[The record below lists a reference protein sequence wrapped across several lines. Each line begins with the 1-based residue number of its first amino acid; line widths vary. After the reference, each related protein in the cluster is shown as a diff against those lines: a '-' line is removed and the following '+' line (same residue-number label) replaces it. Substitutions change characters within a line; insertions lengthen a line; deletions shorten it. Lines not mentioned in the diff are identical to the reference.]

1 MIRYDRHPSAMAA
14 FTSDSGA
21 GSVTAWP
28 FVAMTCT
35 PISSESVPVKM

>member
-1 MIRYDRHPSAMAA
+1 MAA